1 MRILIVEDEENLAA
15 AIRDGLR
22 HEGCAVDV
30 ADDGEQGLWLARSNT
45 YDAIILDI
53 MLPCLSGYAVTRS
66 LRRARVWTPVLML
79 TAKDGEYD
87 EADALDLGAD
97 DYLTKPFS
105 FVVLLAHLRALIRR
119 GTPGRPTVL
128 TAGDLQLDPAQ
139 HRFSRA
145 GTDIRL
151 RPREFALMHY
161 LMRHPGQVLPKSD
174 ITANVWDEFEESDP
188 NLVEV
193 YISYLRRKIDK
204 PFGRQAIETVRGV
217 GYRLRADG
225 G

>member
-30 ADDGEQGLWLARSNT
+30 AADGEQGLRLACSHP
-45 YDAIILDI
+45 YDAIVLDI
-53 MLPCLSGYAVTRS
+53 MLPCLSGYEVTRS
-66 LRRARVWTPVLML
+66 LRRARVWTPVLIL

-119 GTPGRPTVL
+119 GSPRRPTVL
-128 TAGDLQLDPAQ
+128 TAGDLQLDPAR

-145 GTDIRL
+145 GTEIRL

-161 LMRHPGQVLPKSD
+161 LMRHPDQVLPKSN
-174 ITANVWDEFEESDP
+174 ITANVWDEFGESDP

-193 YISYLRRKIDK
+193 YISYLRSKIDR